1 MHGADIMRELIE
13 DIRPHLTAVMED
25 LGVDETSWIGLLSG
39 ATDASHADVA
49 MPCHSLAR
57 VMDRSPAE
65 ISNDLAEMLGS
76 EINGICH
83 VSSVN
88 GFLNFTVSVD
98 WMQARIN
105 LLRNDETIGVECD
118 SKSRIVAI
126 DYSSPNVAKRMH
138 VGHLRSTVIGDAL
151 NRMLTYKGHKVLPEN
166 HIGDWGTPFGML
178 IEHYL
183 EDYDSIEDIDLLTF
197 YKEARVKFDSDS
209 SFADRS
215 RQRVVLLQSK
225 DPETQ
230 DLWTKLLDHSMEEF
244 NVIYKKLGV
253 LLEGEEP
260 WGESRYQSHLPIVL
274 ERLERTGLLE
284 HSEGAEVV
292 FPQGWV
298 NREGNPLP
306 MIIRKADGGFNYSA
320 TDLACIIIRV
330 EERKCDEILYVV
342 GQEQKQH
349 FEMVFQV
356 AREAGFMDDSIKAVH
371 IPFGLVLGADGKKM
385 ASRAGVAVD
394 LIGVL
399 EDAVEKAKDA
409 IIEKNPDLEDLDN
422 VATKVGIGA
431 VKYADLSTERT
442 NNYVF
447 DWDKMLSFEGN
458 TSPYLQYAHA
468 RICSIFRRSGIN
480 RKSVRSSPIVIEHE
494 DELSLAQAISCF
506 SEELDNSIDNY
517 SPHLLCT
524 YLHSLASAFASFYE
538 SCPVL
543 AAEDEATMNS
553 RLALCDLAA
562 RTLSTG
568 LDLLGIDS
576 LEQM

>member
-1 MHGADIMRELIE
+1 MRELIE
-13 DIRPHLTAVMED
+13 EIRPQLSAVMEEI
-25 LGVDETSWIGLLSG
+25 GVDKASWTGLLSG
-39 ATDASHADVA
+39 ATDAAHADVA
-49 MPCHSLAR
+49 MPCHSFAR
-57 VMDRSPAE
+57 IMDKSPAE
-65 ISNDLAEMLGS
+65 ISNQLAESLGS
-76 EINGICH
+76 EITGICH
-83 VSSVN
+83 VSSVH
-88 GFLNFTVSVD
+88 GFLNFTASVD
-98 WMQARIN
+98 WMEKRIN
-105 LLRNDETIGVECD
+105 LLRDDDMLGVECD
-118 SKSRIVAI
+118 NNSRIVAI

-151 NRMLTYKGHKVLPEN
+151 NRMLTHKGHKVLPEN

-183 EDYDSIEDIDLLTF
+183 EDYDAIEDIDLLTF
-197 YKEARVKFDSDS
+197 YKEAREKFDSDQ

-215 RQRVVLLQSK
+215 RQRVVKLQSN
-225 DPETQ
+225 DPATQ
-230 DLWTKLLDHSMEEF
+230 DLWTKLLGHSMDEF
-244 NVIYKKLGV
+244 NIIYNKLGV

-284 HSEGAEVV
+284 RSEGADVV

-298 NREGNPLP
+298 NREGSPLP

-320 TDLACIIIRV
+320 TDLACIILRI

-356 AREAGFMDDSIKAVH
+356 ARDAGFMDDSIKAVH
-371 IPFGLVLGADGKKM
+371 IPFGLILGDDGKKM
-385 ASRAGVAVD
+385 ASRGGVAVD

-399 EDAVEKAKDA
+399 DDAVEKAKDA
-409 IIEKNPDLEDLDN
+409 IMEKNPDLDDMDN
-422 VATKVGIGA
+422 VATTVGIGA
-431 VKYADLSTERT
+431 VKYADLSIERT

-468 RICSIFRRSGIN
+468 RICSIFRRSGIE
-480 RKSVRSSPIVIEHE
+480 RESVKSSPISLEHE
-494 DELSLAQAISCF
+494 GELSLARTISGF
-506 SEELDNSIDNY
+506 SEALDDSIDNY

-524 YLHSLASAFASFYE
+524 YLHSLASAFATFYE
-538 SCPVL
+538 ACPVL
-543 AAEDEATMNS
+543 GAEDEATRSS
-553 RLALCDLAA
+553 RMALCDLTA
-562 RTLSTG
+562 RTISTG
-568 LDLLGIDS
+568 LGLLGIDS
-576 LEQM
+576 PDQM

>member
-1 MHGADIMRELIE
+1 MRELIE
-13 DIRPHLTAVMED
+13 DVRPQLSEVMGEI
-25 LGVDETSWIGLLSG
+25 GVDEASWTGLLSG
-39 ATDASHADVA
+39 VTDAAHGDVA

-57 VMDRSPAE
+57 ILGKSPAE
-65 ISNDLAEMLGS
+65 ISNQLAERLGS
-76 EINGICH
+76 EITGICH
-83 VSSVN
+83 VSSVH
-88 GFLNFTVSVD
+88 GFLNFTASVD
-98 WMQARIN
+98 WMEKRIN
-105 LLRNDETIGVECD
+105 LLRNEGMLGVECD
-118 SKSRIVAI
+118 SNSRIVAI

-183 EDYDSIEDIDLLTF
+183 EDYDAIENIDLLTF
-197 YKEARVKFDSDS
+197 YKEAREKFDSDQ

-215 RQRVVLLQSK
+215 RHRVVLLQSK

-230 DLWTKLLDHSMEEF
+230 DLWKKLLDHSMEEF
-244 NVIYKKLGV
+244 NLIYNKLGV

-284 HSEGAEVV
+284 RSEGADVV

-298 NREGNPLP
+298 NREGSPLP

-320 TDLACIIIRV
+320 TDLACIILRI

-371 IPFGLVLGADGKKM
+371 IPFGLILGDDGKKM
-385 ASRAGVAVD
+385 ASRGGVAVD

-399 EDAVEKAKDA
+399 DDAVEKAKDA
-409 IIEKNPDLEDLDN
+409 IMEKNPDLDDMDN
-422 VATKVGIGA
+422 VATTVGIGA
-431 VKYADLSTERT
+431 VKYADLSIERT

-468 RICSIFRRSGIN
+468 RICSIFRRSGIE
-480 RKSVRSSPIVIEHE
+480 RESVKSSPISLEHE
-494 DELSLAQAISCF
+494 GELSLARTISGF
-506 SEELDNSIDNY
+506 SEALDDSIDNY

-543 AAEDEATMNS
+543 SAEDEATVTS
-553 RLALCDLAA
+553 RLALCDLTA
-562 RTLSTG
+562 RTISTG
-568 LDLLGIDS
+568 LGLLGIAS
-576 LEQM
+576 PEQM

>member
-1 MHGADIMRELIE
+1 MRELIE
-13 DIRPHLTAVMED
+13 DVRPQLSAVMEEI
-25 LGVDETSWIGLLSG
+25 GVDEASWTGLLSG
-39 ATDASHADVA
+39 ATDAAHADVA

-57 VMDRSPAE
+57 AMDKSPAE
-65 ISNDLAEMLGS
+65 ISNQLAESLGS
-76 EINGICH
+76 EITGICH
-83 VSSVN
+83 VSSVH
-88 GFLNFTVSVD
+88 GFLNFTASVD
-98 WMQARIN
+98 WMEKRIN
-105 LLRNDETIGVECD
+105 LLRDDDMLGVECD
-118 SKSRIVAI
+118 SNSRIVAI

-151 NRMLTYKGHKVLPEN
+151 NRMLTHKGHKVLPEN

-183 EDYDSIEDIDLLTF
+183 EDYDAIEDIDLLTF
-197 YKEARVKFDSDS
+197 YKEAREKFDSDQ

-215 RQRVVLLQSK
+215 RQRVVLLQSN
-225 DPETQ
+225 DPKTQ
-230 DLWTKLLDHSMEEF
+230 DLWTKLLGHSMDEF
-244 NVIYKKLGV
+244 NIIYNKLGV

-284 HSEGAEVV
+284 RSEGADVV

-298 NREGNPLP
+298 NREGSPLP

-320 TDLACIIIRV
+320 TDLACIILRV

-371 IPFGLVLGADGKKM
+371 IPFGLVLGDDGKKM
-385 ASRAGVAVD
+385 ASRGGVSVD

-399 EDAVEKAKDA
+399 DDAVEKAKDA
-409 IIEKNPDLEDLDN
+409 IMEKNPDLGDVDN
-422 VATKVGIGA
+422 VATTVGIGA

-468 RICSIFRRSGIN
+468 RICSIFRRSKIE
-480 RKSVRSSPIVIEHE
+480 RKSIRSAPITLEHE
-494 DELSLAQAISCF
+494 NELSLARAISCF
-506 SEELDNSIDNY
+506 SEALDNSIDNY

-543 AAEDEATMNS
+543 AAEDEATKAS
-553 RLALCDLAA
+553 RLVLCDLTA
-562 RTLSTG
+562 RTISTG
-568 LDLLGIDS
+568 LGLLGIDS
-576 LEQM
+576 PEQM